1 MFWNY
6 LYLCHIDEKRKNSY
20 DGVIQVLGRWGKIME
35 QRILQYRKQIDEWL
49 TEMEQNVQTLSQ
61 HGEYATQAIQRQSDT
76 QKTDTEKTD
85 TEKTDIKKTDTE
97 EQAMQEMVQ
106 DKLKEHLVQVGF
118 FQHERLIHLIVT
130 VTFALLEMLA
140 IVLSVIS
147 DSLFTLLLP
156 IVILILLIPYIRHY
170 YILENEVQKMYVQ
183 YDRMRR
189 LQQTAAGSK
198 IEKPER

>member
-1 MFWNY
+1 
-6 LYLCHIDEKRKNSY
+6 
-20 DGVIQVLGRWGKIME
+20 ME

-49 TEMEQNVQTLSQ
+49 AEMEQSVQVQSREGGREVRVIQ
-61 HGEYATQAIQRQSDT
+61 TQSEAQNADSAEQIT
-76 QKTDTEKTD
+76 QEL
-85 TEKTDIKKTDTE
+85 IR
-97 EQAMQEMVQ
+97 
-106 DKLKEHLVQVGF
+106 DKLEEHLVQVGF

-156 IVILILLIPYIRHY
+156 VVILILLVPYISHY
-170 YILENEVQKMYVQ
+170 YILENEVQKMYGQ

-189 LQQTAAGSK
+189 LQQKAA
-198 IEKPER
+198 ERNNCTSENS

>member
-1 MFWNY
+1 
-6 LYLCHIDEKRKNSY
+6 
-20 DGVIQVLGRWGKIME
+20 ME

-49 TEMEQNVQTLSQ
+49 AEVEQSVQAQSRDDGN
-61 HGEYATQAIQRQSDT
+61 GESVTQAQSQEGSNAEQIT
-76 QKTDTEKTD
+76 QEL
-85 TEKTDIKKTDTE
+85 
-97 EQAMQEMVQ
+97 VR

-147 DSLFTLLLP
+147 DSLFTLVLP
-156 IVILILLIPYIRHY
+156 VVILILLVPYIRHY

>member
-1 MFWNY
+1 
-6 LYLCHIDEKRKNSY
+6 
-20 DGVIQVLGRWGKIME
+20 ME

-49 TEMEQNVQTLSQ
+49 AEMEQSVQVQSREGGREVRVIQ
-61 HGEYATQAIQRQSDT
+61 TQSEAQNADSAEQIT
-76 QKTDTEKTD
+76 QEL
-85 TEKTDIKKTDTE
+85 IR
-97 EQAMQEMVQ
+97 
-106 DKLKEHLVQVGF
+106 DKLQEHLVQVGF

-156 IVILILLIPYIRHY
+156 VVILILLIPYIRHY

-183 YDRMRR
+183 YDRMLR
-189 LQQTAAGSK
+189 LQRKVGGTGEGK
-198 IEKPER
+198 

>member
-1 MFWNY
+1 
-6 LYLCHIDEKRKNSY
+6 
-20 DGVIQVLGRWGKIME
+20 ME

-49 TEMEQNVQTLSQ
+49 QKMEQRAQTLSQ
-61 HGEYATQAIQRQSDT
+61 DGEYSTQAIQRQSDT

-85 TEKTDIKKTDTE
+85 TE
-97 EQAMQEMVQ
+97 EQTMQEMVQ
-106 DKLKEHLVQVGF
+106 DKLQEHLVQVGF

-156 IVILILLIPYIRHY
+156 VVILIPYIRHY
-170 YILENEVQKMYVQ
+170 YILENEVQKMYGQ

-189 LQQTAAGSK
+189 LQQKAA
-198 IEKPER
+198 ERNNCTSENS

>member
-1 MFWNY
+1 
-6 LYLCHIDEKRKNSY
+6 
-20 DGVIQVLGRWGKIME
+20 ME

-49 TEMEQNVQTLSQ
+49 AEMEQSVQVQSREGGREVRVIQ
-61 HGEYATQAIQRQSDT
+61 TQSEAQNADSAEQIT
-76 QKTDTEKTD
+76 QEL
-85 TEKTDIKKTDTE
+85 IR
-97 EQAMQEMVQ
+97 
-106 DKLKEHLVQVGF
+106 DKLEEHLVQVVF

-156 IVILILLIPYIRHY
+156 VVILILLVPYIRHY
-170 YILENEVQKMYVQ
+170 YILENEVQKMYGQ

-189 LQQTAAGSK
+189 LQQKAA
-198 IEKPER
+198 ERNNCTSENS

>member
-1 MFWNY
+1 
-6 LYLCHIDEKRKNSY
+6 
-20 DGVIQVLGRWGKIME
+20 ME
-35 QRILQYRKQIDEWL
+35 QRIMQYRKQIDEWL

-61 HGEYATQAIQRQSDT
+61 HGEYSTQAVQRQTHT
-76 QKTDTEKTD
+76 QKTD
-85 TEKTDIKKTDTE
+85 TEKTDIKKTDIKKTDIKKTDIKKTDTE
-97 EQAMQEMVQ
+97 EQTMQEMVQ

-140 IVLSVIS
+140 IVISVIS
-147 DSLFTLLLP
+147 DSFFTLLLP

-170 YILENEVQKMYVQ
+170 YILENEVQKMYGQ

-198 IEKPER
+198 IEKPDR

>member
-1 MFWNY
+1 
-6 LYLCHIDEKRKNSY
+6 
-20 DGVIQVLGRWGKIME
+20 ME

-49 TEMEQNVQTLSQ
+49 QKMEQRAQTLSQ
-61 HGEYATQAIQRQSDT
+61 DGEYSTQAIQRQSDT
-76 QKTDTEKTD
+76 QKTDTE
-85 TEKTDIKKTDTE
+85 
-97 EQAMQEMVQ
+97 EQTMQEMVQ
-106 DKLKEHLVQVGF
+106 DKLQEHLVQVGF

-156 IVILILLIPYIRHY
+156 VVILILLIPYIRHY

-183 YDRMRR
+183 YDRMLR
-189 LQQTAAGSK
+189 LQRKVVGTGEGK
-198 IEKPER
+198 

>member
-1 MFWNY
+1 
-6 LYLCHIDEKRKNSY
+6 
-20 DGVIQVLGRWGKIME
+20 ME

-49 TEMEQNVQTLSQ
+49 AKMDNGEQI
-61 HGEYATQAIQRQSDT
+61 TQELLR
-76 QKTDTEKTD
+76 EKL
-85 TEKTDIKKTDTE
+85 E
-97 EQAMQEMVQ
+97 
-106 DKLKEHLVQVGF
+106 EHLVQVGF

-156 IVILILLIPYIRHY
+156 VVILILLIPYIRHY

-183 YDRMRR
+183 YDRMRK
-189 LQQTAAGSK
+189 LQQTAAGKK
-198 IEKPER
+198 IDKPEN

>member
-1 MFWNY
+1 
-6 LYLCHIDEKRKNSY
+6 
-20 DGVIQVLGRWGKIME
+20 ME

-61 HGEYATQAIQRQSDT
+61 HGEYATQAVQRQTHT
-76 QKTDTEKTD
+76 Q
-85 TEKTDIKKTDTE
+85 KTDIKKTDTE
-97 EQAMQEMVQ
+97 EQTMQEMVQ

-147 DSLFTLLLP
+147 DSLFNLLLP

-198 IEKPER
+198 IENPER

>member
-1 MFWNY
+1 
-6 LYLCHIDEKRKNSY
+6 
-20 DGVIQVLGRWGKIME
+20 ME

-61 HGEYATQAIQRQSDT
+61 HGEYSTQAVQRQTHT
-76 QKTDTEKTD
+76 Q
-85 TEKTDIKKTDTE
+85 KTDIKKTDTE
-97 EQAMQEMVQ
+97 EQTMQEMVQ

-147 DSLFTLLLP
+147 NSLFTLLLP

-170 YILENEVQKMYVQ
+170 YILENEVQKMYGQ

-198 IEKPER
+198 MEKPER

>member
-1 MFWNY
+1 
-6 LYLCHIDEKRKNSY
+6 
-20 DGVIQVLGRWGKIME
+20 ME

-61 HGEYATQAIQRQSDT
+61 HGEYSTQAVQRQTHT
-76 QKTDTEKTD
+76 QKTD
-85 TEKTDIKKTDTE
+85 TEKTDIKKTDIKKTDTE
-97 EQAMQEMVQ
+97 EQTMQEMVQ

-140 IVLSVIS
+140 IVISVIS

-170 YILENEVQKMYVQ
+170 YILGSTTGCGDCN
-183 YDRMRR
+183 R
-189 LQQTAAGSK
+189 QQPGAKSK
-198 IEKPER
+198 NQRDNINNTVKINKRKR

>member
-1 MFWNY
+1 
-6 LYLCHIDEKRKNSY
+6 
-20 DGVIQVLGRWGKIME
+20 ME

-49 TEMEQNVQTLSQ
+49 QKMEQRAQTLSQ
-61 HGEYATQAIQRQSDT
+61 DGEYSTQAIQRQSDT
-76 QKTDTEKTD
+76 QKTDTE
-85 TEKTDIKKTDTE
+85 
-97 EQAMQEMVQ
+97 EQTMQEMVQ
-106 DKLKEHLVQVGF
+106 DKLQEHLVQVGF

-183 YDRMRR
+183 YDRMLR
-189 LQQTAAGSK
+189 LQRKVGGTGEGK
-198 IEKPER
+198 

>member
-1 MFWNY
+1 
-6 LYLCHIDEKRKNSY
+6 
-20 DGVIQVLGRWGKIME
+20 ME

-49 TEMEQNVQTLSQ
+49 QKMEQRAQTLSQ
-61 HGEYATQAIQRQSDT
+61 DGEYSTQAIQRQSDT
-76 QKTDTEKTD
+76 E
-85 TEKTDIKKTDTE
+85 KTDTE
-97 EQAMQEMVQ
+97 EQTMQEMVQ
-106 DKLKEHLVQVGF
+106 DKLQEHLVQVGF

-156 IVILILLIPYIRHY
+156 VVILILLIPYIRHY

-183 YDRMRR
+183 YDRMIR
-189 LQQTAAGSK
+189 LQRKVVGTGEGK
-198 IEKPER
+198 

>member
-1 MFWNY
+1 
-6 LYLCHIDEKRKNSY
+6 
-20 DGVIQVLGRWGKIME
+20 ME

-49 TEMEQNVQTLSQ
+49 AEMEQSVQVQSREGGREVRVIQ
-61 HGEYATQAIQRQSDT
+61 TQSEAQNADSAEQIT
-76 QKTDTEKTD
+76 QEL
-85 TEKTDIKKTDTE
+85 IR
-97 EQAMQEMVQ
+97 
-106 DKLKEHLVQVGF
+106 DKPEEHLVQVGF

-156 IVILILLIPYIRHY
+156 VVILILLVPYIRHY
-170 YILENEVQKMYVQ
+170 YILENEVQKMYGQ

-189 LQQTAAGSK
+189 LQQKAA
-198 IEKPER
+198 ERNNCTSENS

>member
-1 MFWNY
+1 
-6 LYLCHIDEKRKNSY
+6 
-20 DGVIQVLGRWGKIME
+20 ME

-49 TEMEQNVQTLSQ
+49 AEMEQSIKTQSQ
-61 HGEYATQAIQRQSDT
+61 EGGNAEQITQELVR
-76 QKTDTEKTD
+76 
-85 TEKTDIKKTDTE
+85 
-97 EQAMQEMVQ
+97 
-106 DKLKEHLVQVGF
+106 DKLQEHLVQVGF

>member
-1 MFWNY
+1 
-6 LYLCHIDEKRKNSY
+6 
-20 DGVIQVLGRWGKIME
+20 ME
-35 QRILQYRKQIDEWL
+35 QRIMQYRKQIDEWL

-61 HGEYATQAIQRQSDT
+61 HGEYSTQAVQRQTHT
-76 QKTDTEKTD
+76 Q
-85 TEKTDIKKTDTE
+85 KTDIKKTDTE
-97 EQAMQEMVQ
+97 EQTMQEMVQ

-170 YILENEVQKMYVQ
+170 YILENEVQKMYGQ

-189 LQQTAAGSK
+189 LQRTAAGSK

>member
-1 MFWNY
+1 
-6 LYLCHIDEKRKNSY
+6 
-20 DGVIQVLGRWGKIME
+20 ME

-61 HGEYATQAIQRQSDT
+61 HGEYATQAVQRQTHT
-76 QKTDTEKTD
+76 QKTDTEKTY
-85 TEKTDIKKTDTE
+85 IKKTDTE
-97 EQAMQEMVQ
+97 EQPMQEMVQ

-147 DSLFTLLLP
+147 NSLFTLLLP

-170 YILENEVQKMYVQ
+170 YILENEVQKMYGQ